1 MTQLI
6 TRRGVL
12 AGGAL
17 LALAN
22 CAILKRPHS
31 PSAKASAIETLPRA
45 TAPDHPHAREILLR
59 DFDEHT
65 W

>member
-6 TRRGVL
+6 TRRRVL

-22 CAILKRPHS
+22 CAILQRPDS
-31 PSAKASAIETLPRA
+31 PPAPTSASPTLPRA
-45 TAPDHPHAREILLR
+45 AAADALAREILLR